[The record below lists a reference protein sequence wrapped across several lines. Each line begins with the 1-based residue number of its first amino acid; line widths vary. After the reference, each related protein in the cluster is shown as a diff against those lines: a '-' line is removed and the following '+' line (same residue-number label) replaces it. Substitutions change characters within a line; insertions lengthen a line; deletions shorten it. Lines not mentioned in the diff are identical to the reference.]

1 MKADPTWPVI
11 ALAIVTF
18 LDGLACV
25 PPIDFIREAQDRVHA
40 PDWMRRVIPWVK
52 FAAVAGLVVGL
63 WVPAIGLLTT
73 AGLVAYFVIA
83 TAMHVRARDTVTNTF
98 GAVAM
103 LIVVLLAG
111 RSFL

>member
-11 ALAIVTF
+11 ALAVVTF

-25 PPIDFIREAQDRVHA
+25 PPIDFIREAQDRVDA

-52 FAAVAGLVVGL
+52 FAAAAGLIVGL

-73 AGLVAYFVIA
+73 AGLIAYFVIA
-83 TAMHVRARDTVTNTF
+83 TIMHVRARDSVTNTA

-103 LIVVLLAG
+103 LVFVALAG
-111 RSFL
+111 WSFL